1 MSNKTFSILVLL
13 MLVSFCN
20 SSCQSPFTF
29 KENADGVELSQ
40 NGIPVFFYQKVPK
53 SLTGK
58 YVCNNYLHPL
68 YNLNGDTLTQE
79 FPRDHLFH
87 RGVFWG
93 WHQLF
98 MGDKNLGDGWMND
111 GISYKVTKLQKENN
125 KGKAN
130 LKVQVMWNSKSL
142 DKPFIEENTTI
153 TVHNKTDNYR
163 LIDFEIE
170 LKPLVQGLMIG
181 GSDDEKGYGGFC
193 VRMKMPDDL
202 IFTSEKGKVKPQN
215 LQLMA
220 GKWMDFSGSF
230 NGKKNGITI
239 LCHPS
244 DINFPQPWILRQK
257 ASMQNVAFPGRQK
270 YNLEKP
276 LMLKYRLVVH
286 NGDAGSLDLRRL
298 QQEYE
303 KK

>member
-20 SSCQSPFTF
+20 SSCQSPFAF
-29 KENADGVELSQ
+29 KENVNGVELSE
-40 NGIPVFFYQKVPK
+40 NGIPVFFYQKIPK
-53 SLTGK
+53 SLTGQ
-58 YVCNNYLHPL
+58 YICNNYLHPL
-68 YNLNGDTLTQE
+68 YNLIGDTLTQE
-79 FPRDHLFH
+79 FPPDHLFH

-98 MGDKNLGDGWMND
+98 MGEKNLGDGWMNE
-111 GISYKVTKLQKENN
+111 GISYTVMKLQKESN

-130 LKVQVMWNSKSL
+130 LNVQVMWNSKSL

-153 TVHNKTDNYR
+153 TVHNKTENYR

-170 LKPLVQGLMIG
+170 LKPLVHGLMIG

-202 IFTSEKGKVKPQN
+202 IFTSENGKVKPQN
-215 LQLMA
+215 LQLMS
-220 GKWMDFSGSF
+220 GRWMDFSASF
-230 NGKKNGITI
+230 NGKKNGMTI

-270 YNLEKP
+270 YNLEKT
-276 LMLKYRLVVH
+276 LLLKYRLVIH
-286 NGDAGSLDLRRL
+286 NGDAGSLDIRRL

-303 KK
+303 K